1 VQLLAPVALVCVLLA
16 IAGGAS
22 RARWLPVAAFL
33 AVAALASSYFWLCGG
48 LQRRRTQ
55 RRRQTEVAFGVR
67 YTQPL
72 WMKLILPSMP
82 VAIGAMLGALVAAAG
97 FASVAAGI
105 LLIFA
110 GLAVFISIAP
120 FGVVPRGLTF
130 ETSGMRVHV
139 YGGSFVVPWTAIA
152 RVDGV
157 GPDHTQIVQL
167 HLTDADAIIASHEP
181 ADPRV
186 RARVERFL
194 SKRRGGGGEMMM
206 MPWAAGLDGPTIVR
220 TIYAAQ
226 HGNGDRAN

>member
-1 VQLLAPVALVCVLLA
+1 
-16 IAGGAS
+16 
-22 RARWLPVAAFL
+22 
-33 AVAALASSYFWLCGG
+33 
-48 LQRRRTQ
+48 
-55 RRRQTEVAFGVR
+55 
-67 YTQPL
+67 
-72 WMKLILPSMP
+72 MKLILPSMP